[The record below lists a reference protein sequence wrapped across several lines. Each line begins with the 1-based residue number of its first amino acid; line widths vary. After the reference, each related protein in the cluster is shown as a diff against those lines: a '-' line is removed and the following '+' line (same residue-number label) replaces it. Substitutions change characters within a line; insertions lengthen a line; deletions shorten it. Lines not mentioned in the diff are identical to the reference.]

1 MKIVA
6 AALALAAAAVAGCG
20 GDPAPK
26 PIVRSQAPATPPPVR
41 AAPARPRDVALI
53 RRWSDTLRAG
63 HVSAAARLFHVPAVA
78 ENGTGEM
85 PLPTGAAARAFNAS
99 LPCGAQL
106 LQAKRVAG

>member
-26 PIVRSQAPATPPPVR
+26 PIVRSQAPTTPPPVR

-53 RRWSDTLRAG
+53 RRWVDTLRAG
-63 HVSAAARLFHVPAVA
+63 RVDDAPRLFHLPTLAA
-78 ENGTGEM
+78 NGTGEFALVT
-85 PLPTGAAARAFNAS
+85 PRAAREFNAS
-99 LPCGAQL
+99 LPCGDVL
-106 LQAKRVAG
+106 LR